1 MKFFMNLELCRII
14 NMVSDLKPV
23 IQYSHEHLDPFSV
36 VFLYS
41 NRIGFIPLSDPTS
54 RIYRGICTRNSIYL
68 FFILIPLN
76 FNPIETDS
84 FNFIFT
90 FFAEHERFLDFRYS
104 KTVTYLTYLTQFICN
119 QSSFRFWWTCE
130 SDVVQSGQDKRTAF
144 GRFFTFLTLKRT
156 LAIEHLFI
164 KTNSSF
170 KKHHISNTTKF
181 IFQYLRLK
189 FFDSGDSKG
198 WWFFEVMSD
207 RQWNLSNICSERIR
221 GKLRS
226 NRFGNKQDW
235 VENENS
241 QSTFRPQSSSVR
253 HKDIS
258 RSSVGPC
265 TRTLI
270 QFSKRRSWAF
280 DRDGNGMRFN

>member
-1 MKFFMNLELCRII
+1 MME
-14 NMVSDLKPV
+14 SDLKPV

-54 RIYRGICTRNSIYL
+54 RIYRGICTRNSIYP

-84 FNFIFT
+84 FNFIFY
-90 FFAEHERFLDFRYS
+90 FFSEHERFWDFRYS
-104 KTVTYLTYLTQFICN
+104 KSVTYLTYLTQFICN

-130 SDVVQSGQDKRTAF
+130 FDVVQSGQDKRTAF

-170 KKHHISNTTKF
+170 KKHHISNITKF

-189 FFDSGDSKG
+189 FLILGIVRGGDFLRLCRIDSGIYRTYARNEFEGNWGRTDSRTSKIG
-198 WWFFEVMSD
+198 SKM
-207 RQWNLSNICSERIR
+207 RIP
-221 GKLRS
+221 KVLFNRS
-226 NRFGNKQDW
+226 H
-235 VENENS
+235 
-241 QSTFRPQSSSVR
+241 P
-253 HKDIS
+253 
-258 RSSVGPC
+258 RSATKIYQGH
-265 TRTLI
+265 L
-270 QFSKRRSWAF
+270 
-280 DRDGNGMRFN
+280 

>member
-90 FFAEHERFLDFRYS
+90 FFYRTWE
-104 KTVTYLTYLTQFICN
+104 I
-119 QSSFRFWWTCE
+119 FRFSIFKNCHL
-130 SDVVQSGQDKRTAF
+130 SDISYSIHLQS
-144 GRFFTFLTLKRT
+144 
-156 LAIEHLFI
+156 I
-164 KTNSSF
+164 KFSV
-170 KKHHISNTTKF
+170 
-181 IFQYLRLK
+181 L
-189 FFDSGDSKG
+189 
-198 WWFFEVMSD
+198 V
-207 RQWNLSNICSERIR
+207 NL
-221 GKLRS
+221 
-226 NRFGNKQDW
+226 W
-235 VENENS
+235 VWCC
-241 QSTFRPQSSSVR
+241 SVR
-253 HKDIS
+253 
-258 RSSVGPC
+258 
-265 TRTLI
+265 TR
-270 QFSKRRSWAF
+270 
-280 DRDGNGMRFN
+280 